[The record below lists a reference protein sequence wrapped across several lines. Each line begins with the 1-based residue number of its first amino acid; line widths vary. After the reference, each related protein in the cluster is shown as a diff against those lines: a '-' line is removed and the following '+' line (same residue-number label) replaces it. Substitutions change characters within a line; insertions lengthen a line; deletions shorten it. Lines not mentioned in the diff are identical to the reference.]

1 MPAHK
6 PKRPNARIDMTAMC
20 DVSFLL
26 LTFFI
31 LTAKMK
37 PNDPVEVS
45 TPTSISE
52 RKLPETDIIRFT
64 IDDRGRVFYDMDG
77 PQHRYNLINKLDE
90 KNSLGLTENEKKT
103 FSLMGTVGVPLR
115 SLKQFLSSSP
125 EEQKN
130 MTKQLPGIS
139 LDTANGTS
147 ELVQWLVYGRVSNPN
162 ANICIKA
169 DEKAKYPAVNKLMK
183 QLKEKD
189 VNKFYLVTGLE
200 TNPNKLSGLSNN
212 SKKEE

>member
-6 PKRPNARIDMTAMC
+6 PKRPSARIDMTAMC

-37 PNDPVEVS
+37 PNEPVEIL

-52 RKLPETDIIRFT
+52 RKRPETDIIQFS
-64 IDDRGRVFYDMDG
+64 IDNKGRVFYDQDN
-77 PQHRYNLINKLDE
+77 PSARYSLITKLDE
-90 KNSLGLTENEKKT
+90 KNNLGLSDAEKKT

-115 SLKQFLSSSP
+115 GLKQFLSADADM
-125 EEQKN
+125 QKKIIES
-130 MTKQLPGIS
+130 TPGIS
-139 LDTANGTS
+139 MDTANGTS
-147 ELVQWLVYGRVSNPN
+147 ELVQWLVYGRVSNPK

-169 DEKAKYPAVNKLMK
+169 DASVKYPAVNKVIT

-189 VNKFYLVTGLE
+189 VNKFYLITGLE
-200 TNPNKLSGLSNN
+200 TNPNKVNAINN
-212 SKKEE
+212 KTKQE

>member
-6 PKRPNARIDMTAMC
+6 PKRPSSRVDMTAMC

-37 PNDPVEVS
+37 PNEPVEVV

-52 RKLPETDIIRFT
+52 RKRPETDIIQFT
-64 IDDRGRVFYDMDG
+64 IDSKGRVFYDQDNV
-77 PQHRYNLINKLDE
+77 PARYSLINKLDE
-90 KNSLGLTENEKKT
+90 KNSLGLSEAEKKQ
-103 FSLMGTVGVPLR
+103 FSLMGAVGIPLR
-115 SLKQFLSSSP
+115 NMKQFLNAST
-125 EEQKN
+125 EEQKK
-130 MTKQLPGIS
+130 MIDKSPGIS

-147 ELVQWLVYGRVSNPN
+147 ELVQWLVYGRVSNPK
-162 ANICIKA
+162 ANVCIKA
-169 DEKAKYPAVNKLMK
+169 DASVKYPAVNKVIT

-189 VNKFYLVTGLE
+189 VNKFYLITGLE
-200 TNPNKLSGLSNN
+200 TNPNKVNAVN
-212 SKKEE
+212 SKTKQE

>member
-6 PKRPNARIDMTAMC
+6 PKRPSARIDMTAMC

-37 PNDPVEVS
+37 PNEPVEIL

-52 RKLPETDIIRFT
+52 RKRPETDIIQFS
-64 IDDRGRVFYDMDG
+64 IDNKGRVFYDQDNTSA
-77 PQHRYNLINKLDE
+77 RYSLITKLDE
-90 KNSLGLTENEKKT
+90 KNNLGLSEAEKKT

-115 SLKQFLSSSP
+115 GLKQFLSADADM
-125 EEQKN
+125 QKKIIES
-130 MTKQLPGIS
+130 TPGIS
-139 LDTANGTS
+139 MDTANGTS
-147 ELVQWLVYGRVSNPN
+147 ELVQWLVYGRVSNPK

-169 DEKAKYPAVNKLMK
+169 DASVKYPAVNKVIT

-189 VNKFYLVTGLE
+189 VNKFYLITGLE
-200 TNPNKLSGLSNN
+200 TNPNKVNAINN
-212 SKKEE
+212 KTKQE